1 MRPTTAGLRLKRSAE
16 PILDAMQVAERTV
29 RSKAGMEKLTLKLA
43 TQCYTCYHWLPAV
56 LQDYKKQCPGCDVSI
71 LLEATQNPME
81 ALIEGAIDVAIID
94 QFHRKDRRVQVH
106 QIFSDEVLAVA
117 SATHRWAK
125 KRYVVPEDFSKER
138 LIAHNCSS
146 DHNVLLKRFLGPA
159 NVVPAETFQVPL
171 TEAIL
176 ELVKSGFGVT
186 ALSRW
191 AVSSHLGKG
200 SLCGLSIGRHGFP
213 RNWSIAMLKSTS
225 RLEHVRLFV
234 DLLARSMQR

>member
-1 MRPTTAGLRLKRSAE
+1 MKPTAAGLHLKRSAE
-16 PILDAMQVAERTV
+16 PILGAMQEAERTV
-29 RSKAGMEKLTLKLA
+29 RSKAGMEKLTLRVA
-43 TQCYTCYHWLPAV
+43 TQCYTCYHWLPSV
-56 LQDYKKQCPGCDVSI
+56 LQGYKKQCPGCDVSI
-71 LLEATQNPME
+71 LLEATQNPMQ
-81 ALIEGAIDVAIID
+81 ALIEGSIDVAIVD

-106 QIFSDEVLAVA
+106 QIFSDEVLAIA
-117 SATHRWAK
+117 SASHRWAK

-138 LIAHNCSS
+138 LIAHNCSP

-159 NVVPAETFQVPL
+159 NVVPAETLQVPL

-176 ELVKSGFGVT
+176 ELVKAGFGVT

-191 AVSSHLGKG
+191 AVSSALEGDA
-200 SLCGLSIGRHGFP
+200 LCGVSIGRRGFP

-234 DLLARSMQR
+234 ELLSRSMQR